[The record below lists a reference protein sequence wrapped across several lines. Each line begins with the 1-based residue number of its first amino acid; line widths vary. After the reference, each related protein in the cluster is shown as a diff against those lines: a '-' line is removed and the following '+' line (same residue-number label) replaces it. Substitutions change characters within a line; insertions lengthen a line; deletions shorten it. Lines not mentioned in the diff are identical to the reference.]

1 MKRLAIA
8 ALLLASCAH
17 SKPPAPAAQNPSPMV
32 ENTRAHQR
40 IAKRALAG
48 RVLTI
53 PGILPKDVEV
63 LVTPVAER
71 TKQADLVIHFLG
83 GSFLAMQAAE
93 DLQMPLVVAVVN
105 LGAGSSVYAAPFR
118 DPATFTKLIAA
129 IDSAT
134 GHPHNASFSHR
145 LQRRL
150 RSGAGDPRQPL
161 RRDRRSDA
169 ARRAAHQLHSGRE
182 AAGDGR
188 RARRE
193 RAGGLPQIRR
203 RCRRGKEGVSHH
215 AFGDFSGTFASTT
228 ETTDF
233 LIHSLGLKRTPVVEW
248 GPLGMQQLS
257 ETKSGSLTIL
267 GFAGN
272 AAPDHMDHLHALGH
286 FLPMLLQAPY
296 VRQAALPSP

>member
-1 MKRLAIA
+1 
-8 ALLLASCAH
+8 
-17 SKPPAPAAQNPSPMV
+17 MV

-53 PGILPKDVEV
+53 PGILPKNVEV

-105 LGAGSSVYAAPFR
+105 LGAGSSVYGAPFR
-118 DPATFTKLIAA
+118 DPATFTKLLAA
-129 IDSAT
+129 IDDAT
-134 GHPHNASFSHR
+134 GIRTSRRFLIGFSAGY
-145 LQRRL
+145 
-150 RSGAGDPRQPL
+150 GAV
-161 RRDRRSDA
+161 
-169 ARRAAHQLHSGRE
+169 RAILGNHYDEIAGVMLLDGMHTSYIPEGKPV
-182 AAGDGR
+182 AAGGVLDESGLEVFR
-188 RARRE
+188 RFAADAV
-193 RAGGLPQIRR
+193 AGK
-203 RCRRGKEGVSHH
+203 KEFLITHSEI
-215 AFGDFSGTFASTT
+215 FPGTFASTT

-257 ETKSGSLTIL
+257 ETKSGSFTVL

-272 AAPDHMDHLHALGH
+272 AAPDHLDHLHALGH
-286 FLPMLLQAPY
+286 FLPTLLQAPY
-296 VRQAALPSP
+296 VRQAALPSS